1 MKNLLLTLS
10 LSLAALPMLAP
21 VNGQAADDLPPP
33 RSVDQDATDDL
44 PPPRTTTRK
53 PRTAPTEVPPAVAT
67 PLTSTAGDLPPP
79 RTEAMDIGDDL
90 PPPRTT
96 TRKPGTAPPEATPAA
111 TTLQAGAADDLPPPA
126 ASSRK
131 PAGQAFTPTLK
142 YGMDDLLL
150 EAGALPFTSQADAY
164 YTLRAAANVEWQP
177 SREWEFRGGARIDGA
192 SQAGGTTDFSDLLAD
207 YTETYVRY
215 RSGDTRLTLGAQTV
229 IWGRVDEVP
238 LIDRVS
244 RVDLT
249 RFVLDALPDRRRAQ
263 LAARW
268 EQNFGEYKL
277 DALWLPAF
285 RGAQLPDLDSVWS
298 PINQSTG
305 EVIGIA
311 SSPAITSLVK
321 SATINQSQDEFG
333 YGDGGGG
340 ARLTRTGDAFDL
352 GFTLARTRQSLPY
365 YVVNTSVP
373 SLTATHPFNNFAG
386 ADAEFVTGAYT
397 WRMELGYT
405 GNVPATLPNAA
416 TIYTSAIDWVGA
428 VEFFP
433 GGKDTRINLQIAGHT
448 LQTGQSVLE
457 LDEYYGVN
465 GEINT
470 TFDQGRWNAGIKFAS
485 GINVNN
491 VYIGPR
497 ISYRGWEPHEIYV
510 AAYYFDGEDGTVFGF
525 HKDHS
530 YLALGWRGKF

>member
-1 MKNLLLTLS
+1 MKNLLLTSS
-10 LSLAALPMLAP
+10 LLLAALPMLAP
-21 VNGQAADDLPPP
+21 EVGKAADELPPPLPVTQDNGDDLPPP
-33 RSVDQDATDDL
+33 RTSTRKPRTVAPEPTSGVATPQTSTADELPPPRAASQDSAEDL

-53 PRTAPTEVPPAVAT
+53 PATVTSKPTPAVAT
-67 PLTSTAGDLPPP
+67 PQAST
-79 RTEAMDIGDDL
+79 
-90 PPPRTT
+90 
-96 TRKPGTAPPEATPAA
+96 
-111 TTLQAGAADDLPPPA
+111 ADDLPPPA
-126 ASSRK
+126 VRSHKS
-131 PAGQAFTPTLK
+131 AGQGFKPTLK
-142 YGMDDLLL
+142 YGLDDLLL

-164 YTLRAAANVEWQP
+164 YTLRASAYVAWQP

-249 RFVLDALPDRRRAQ
+249 RFVLDSLPDRRRAQ

-285 RGAQLPDLDSVWS
+285 RGAQLPDLNSVWS

-305 EVIGIA
+305 EIIGIA
-311 SSPAITSLVK
+311 PSPAITSLVQA
-321 SATINQSQDEFG
+321 ATINQSQNQFG

-340 ARLTRTGDAFDL
+340 ARLTRTGEAFDL

-373 SLTATHPFNNFAG
+373 SLTATHPYNNFAG

-448 LQTGQSVLE
+448 LQTGQTVLE

-485 GINVNN
+485 GLNVNN
-491 VYIGPR
+491 VYIGPK
-497 ISYRGWEPHEIYV
+497 ISFLGWEPHEIYV

-530 YLALGWRGKF
+530 YLALGWRSKF

>member
-10 LSLAALPMLAP
+10 LSLAALPVLVP
-21 VNGQAADDLPPP
+21 ERGYAADDLPPP
-33 RSVDQDATDDL
+33 RAANPDVQDDL

-53 PRTAPTEVPPAVAT
+53 PRTVPAETTPVVAT
-67 PLTSTAGDLPPP
+67 PQTSTA
-79 RTEAMDIGDDL
+79 DDL
-90 PPPRTT
+90 PPPR
-96 TRKPGTAPPEATPAA
+96 PAA
-111 TTLQAGAADDLPPPA
+111 QDSADDLPPPHTTTRKPSTVPSDPA
-126 ASSRK
+126 PAVATPQTSTADDLPPPTVRSRK
-131 PAGQAFTPTLK
+131 PAERDFTPSLK
-142 YGMDDLLL
+142 YGVDDLLL
-150 EAGALPFTSQADAY
+150 EAGALPYTSQADAY
-164 YTLRAAANVEWQP
+164 YTLRASAYVAWQP
-177 SREWEFRGGARIDGA
+177 SREWEFRAGARIDGA
-192 SQAGGTTDFSDLLAD
+192 SQAGGTTDFSDMLAD
-207 YTETYVRY
+207 YTDTYVRY

-244 RVDLT
+244 RVDFT
-249 RFVLDALPDRRRAQ
+249 RFILDALPDRRRAQ

-268 EQNFGEYKL
+268 EQNFGAYKL
-277 DALWLPAF
+277 DAIWLPAF
-285 RGAQLPDLDSVWS
+285 RGAQLPDLNSVWS
-298 PINQSTG
+298 PINQTTG

-321 SATINQSQDEFG
+321 AANINQSQDEFG

-340 ARLTRTGDAFDL
+340 LRLTRTGDAFDL
-352 GFTLARTRQSLPY
+352 GVTLARTRQSLPY
-365 YVVNTSVP
+365 YVVNTSEP
-373 SLTATHPFNNFAG
+373 SLTATHPYNNFAG
-386 ADAEFVTGAYT
+386 IDAEFVTGAYT

-405 GNVPATLPNAA
+405 GDVPATLPNAA
-416 TIYTSAIDWVGA
+416 TISTSALDWAGA

-433 GGKDTRINLQIAGHT
+433 GGKDTRVNLQLVGHT
-448 LQTGQSVLE
+448 LQTDQTVLE

-470 TFDQGRWNAGIKFAS
+470 TFGQGRWNAGIKFAS
-485 GINVNN
+485 GLNVNN
-491 VYIGPR
+491 VYIGPK

>member
-10 LSLAALPMLAP
+10 LSLAVLPMLAAE
-21 VNGQAADDLPPP
+21 NGHAADDLPPP
-33 RSVDQDATDDL
+33 RSVDQDAMDDL
-44 PPPRTTTRK
+44 PPPRATTRK
-53 PRTAPTEVPPAVAT
+53 PRTASPETSPTAAT
-67 PLTSTAGDLPPP
+67 PQASASGDLPPP
-79 RTEAMDIGDDL
+79 RPSTLDTADDL

-96 TRKPGTAPPEATPAA
+96 TRKPGAAPSESTAADA
-111 TTLQAGAADDLPPPA
+111 TLQAGASDDLPPPTGR
-126 ASSRK
+126 SRNS
-131 PAGQAFTPTLK
+131 AGRGFTPTLK

-164 YTLRAAANVEWQP
+164 YTLRASAYVAWQP

-192 SQAGGTTDFSDLLAD
+192 SQAGGSTDFSDLLAD
-207 YTETYVRY
+207 YTDTYVRY
-215 RSGDTRLTLGAQTV
+215 RSGNTRLTLGAQTV

-249 RFVLDALPDRRRAQ
+249 RFVLDSLPDRRRAQ

-305 EVIGIA
+305 QVIGIA
-311 SSPAITSLVK
+311 PNPAITSLVK

-333 YGDGGGG
+333 YGDGGGA
-340 ARLTRTGDAFDL
+340 ARLTRTGDALDL
-352 GFTLARTRQSLPY
+352 GITLARTRQSLPY
-365 YVVNTSVP
+365 YTVNTVVP
-373 SLTATHPFNNFAG
+373 SLTATHPYNNFAG

-416 TIYTSAIDWVGA
+416 TIYTSAVDWVGA

-433 GGKDTRINLQIAGHT
+433 GGKDTRVNLQLVGHT
-448 LQTGQSVLE
+448 LQTDQSVLE
-457 LDEYYGVN
+457 LSEYYGVN
-465 GEINT
+465 GEVNT
-470 TFDQGRWNAGIKFAS
+470 AFDQGRWNAGIKFAA
-485 GINVNN
+485 GLNVSN

-497 ISYRGWEPHEIYV
+497 ISYRGWEPHEIYL

-525 HKDHS
+525 HKDNS
-530 YLALGWRGKF
+530 YLSLGWRSQF